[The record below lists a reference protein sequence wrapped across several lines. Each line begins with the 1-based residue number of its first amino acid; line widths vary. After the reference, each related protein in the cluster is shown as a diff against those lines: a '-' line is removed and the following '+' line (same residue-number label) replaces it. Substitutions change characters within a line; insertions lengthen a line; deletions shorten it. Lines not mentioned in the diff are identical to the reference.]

1 LKSFYFKPT
10 GAFINFL
17 PGAYETSIYLFD
29 ILFFSQYNHMRKNA

>member
-17 PGAYETSIYLFD
+17 PGAYETSID
-29 ILFFSQYNHMRKNA
+29 IVKLIV